1 MLQSVC
7 TQAGPSPW
15 VAFTYHVHLC
25 IYTLNLCSNRNFWHL
40 FVHFR
45 TNLDQTLMQK
55 SQSPGGLRNRMCWA
69 KTFVSILLLVT
80 ELCAIIELYNYAA
93 RNVRRGLDVRTVD
106 SWQICKTITITCSFD
121 LYFVLCVSTG
131 FRRLGLLK
139 GLAVLSGRSAYST
152 CITFSPVQAR
162 LCEKPMDT
170 RFGCV
175 FCSLLT
181 YRHVPHLQWS
191 GFINIKTRMSM

>member
-1 MLQSVC
+1 MYGQLTHDKSARQLQSRV
-7 TQAGPSPW
+7 
-15 VAFTYHVHLC
+15 VLTY
-25 IYTLNLCSNRNFWHL
+25 IL
-40 FVHFR
+40 F
-45 TNLDQTLMQK
+45 
-55 SQSPGGLRNRMCWA
+55 
-69 KTFVSILLLVT
+69 
-80 ELCAIIELYNYAA
+80 
-93 RNVRRGLDVRTVD
+93 
-106 SWQICKTITITCSFD
+106 
-121 LYFVLCVSTG
+121 CVSTG

-181 YRHVPHLQWS
+181 YRHVPHLQ
-191 GFINIKTRMSM
+191 